1 MTVADKLYDIIC
13 ARYDR
18 FWRSMV
24 VAHAVGRHL
33 PLNPAWDD
41 LLPRWH
47 DMLRSRG
54 MTPSEKFSEP
64 PATICVKDPA
74 ILRNEWI
81 VVPEELA
88 FKIVALGSLP

>member
-18 FWRSMV
+18 FWRTLGV
-24 VAHAVGRHL
+24 PKAGGTHH
-33 PLNPAWDD
+33 PLNPARDD
-41 LLPRWH
+41 LIHMWH

-54 MTPSEKFSEP
+54 MTPSEEFSEP

-81 VVPEELA
+81 MVPEELA
-88 FKIVALGSLP
+88 FKIVALGALP